1 MENPFE
7 LINERLDRIEKL
19 LTNINDK
26 MEGNNGAP
34 TPSLPNIM
42 NIEQVADYISLSKHT
57 VYGLVHK
64 REIPHFKKGKRLYFD
79 KKNINEWL
87 LEGKVS
93 TRKDIEEKVDEYL
106 FRNPLW

>member
-7 LINERLDRIEKL
+7 LINERLDKIEKL
-19 LTNINDK
+19 LKNINDK
-26 MEGNNGAP
+26 IVGNTGSN
-34 TPSLPNIM
+34 TSLPTIM
-42 NIEQVADYISLSKHT
+42 NVEQIADYLNLTKPTI
-57 VYGLVHK
+57 YGLVHK

-79 KKNINEWL
+79 KENINQWI